1 MKVAFI
7 PSTFLPWIG
16 GAEIQTH
23 NTANKLEELGTKVD
37 IFLLNKED
45 IKNRNYNIVVLNKF
59 LISFVFLFKYYLNI
73 DFTFLLKIYFK
84 KICIKKKYNAWH
96 FHSVNYKTLLYI
108 KPLKELDQKIII
120 TFQGADI
127 QKYTDIRY
135 GYRFDQKYEKLLKQ
149 TLDFT
154 YKVYAISDD
163 IIKELVFF
171 NYPKNKIVKVPN
183 SIEIKKFFDYED
195 NSTDKKVV
203 NFITVARYYEQ
214 KKGLDL
220 IEKISKILIEKNIN
234 FKWTLV
240 GRDSSNLL
248 KKDFIIKNREFFNI
262 ENEINNLDEIYFPNS
277 QLIKMY
283 KSHDAYINLARIESF
298 GITILEA
305 IVAGLPVIS
314 FNTKGA
320 NELIVNNEN
329 GILIDEYEPKDMAD
343 MIIKK
348 IEENYFDR
356 KINYQNIM
364 KYDLGLNTKITRD
377 NYR

>member
-23 NTANKLEELGTKVD
+23 NTANKLVELGSQVD
-37 IFLLNKED
+37 IFLLNKEN
-45 IKNRNYNIVVLNKF
+45 IKNRNYNIIVLNKF
-59 LISFVFLFKYYLNI
+59 IISFVFISKYYLNL

-84 KICIKKKYNAWH
+84 RICNIRQYDAWH

-108 KPLKELDQKIII
+108 KPLKELGQKVII

-127 QKYTDIRY
+127 QKDKNIIY
-135 GYRFDQKYEKLLKQ
+135 GYRFDSKYENLLKK
-149 TLDFT
+149 TLKFT

-171 NYPKNKIVKVPN
+171 DYPKNKIIKIPN
-183 SIEIKKFFDYED
+183 SIEVKKFSEYED
-195 NSTDKKVV
+195 DRKNKEILK
-203 NFITVARYYEQ
+203 FITVARYYEK

-220 IEKISKILIEKNIN
+220 IEKISKILIERNIA

-248 KKDFIIKNREFFNI
+248 KKDFIIKNKKFFNI
-262 ENEINNLDEIYFPNS
+262 ENEINNLDEIYFPHS

-298 GITILEA
+298 GITIIEA
-305 IVAGLPVIS
+305 IAAGLPVIS

-320 NELIVNNEN
+320 NELVVNDEN
-329 GILIDEYEPKDMAD
+329 GILVNKYEPEEMAD
-343 MIIKK
+343 IIIKK
-348 IEENYFDR
+348 IEENYFN
-356 KINYQNIM
+356 KKTNYQKIEM
-364 KYDLGLNTKITRD
+364 YDLGFNTKITKD
-377 NYR
+377 NYK